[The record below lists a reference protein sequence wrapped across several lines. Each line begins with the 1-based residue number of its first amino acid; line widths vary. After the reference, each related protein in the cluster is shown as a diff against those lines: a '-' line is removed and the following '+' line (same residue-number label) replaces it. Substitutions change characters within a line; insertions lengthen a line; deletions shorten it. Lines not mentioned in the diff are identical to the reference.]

1 MTMNIITLLL
11 MLSLVINGILLFKRK
26 RYFSLSYLAS
36 IILFTHLFSG
46 ITWTAHLVTLIFWLL
61 PVLLINWKSLGLSG
75 KIAYW
80 AFIFLMVFLGIE
92 GSDTVG
98 EKVYLAIR
106 FYDIHT
112 YLLLGLFI
120 FYSWFSRICN

>member
-1 MTMNIITLLL
+1 
-11 MLSLVINGILLFKRK
+11 MLKRRK
-26 RYFSLSYLAS
+26 RYFSLAYLAS
-36 IILFTHLFSG
+36 IILFTHLFAG
-46 ITWTAHLVTLIFWLL
+46 ITWTAHLVTLIFCLL
-61 PVLLINWKSLGLSG
+61 PVLLIEVNSLKISG

-80 AFIFLMVFLGIE
+80 TFIGLMVFLGIE

-106 FYDIHT
+106 FYDIYT

-120 FYSWFSRICN
+120 YYSWIVIDRRSSSMYEEGILI